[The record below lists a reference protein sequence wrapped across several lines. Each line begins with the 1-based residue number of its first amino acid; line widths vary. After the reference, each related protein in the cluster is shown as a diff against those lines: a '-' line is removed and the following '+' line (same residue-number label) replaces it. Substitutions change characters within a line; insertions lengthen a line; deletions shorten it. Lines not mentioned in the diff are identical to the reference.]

1 MFSLEKV
8 LFELGEIIGMQ
19 INELDFF
26 LVYSF
31 KVVLLLLAWVLMA
44 LMALQDGQKA
54 DSGAEKT
61 SCC

>member
-1 MFSLEKV
+1 MFSFEKV

-19 INELDFF
+19 IHKLDFF

-54 DSGAEKT
+54 DFGAEKT